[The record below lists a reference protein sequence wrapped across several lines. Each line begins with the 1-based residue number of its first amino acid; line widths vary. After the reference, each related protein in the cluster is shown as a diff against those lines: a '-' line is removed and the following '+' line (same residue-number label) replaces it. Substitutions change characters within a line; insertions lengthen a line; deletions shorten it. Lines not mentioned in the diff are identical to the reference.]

1 MNFISI
7 TFLVFFPVFFC
18 IYYLV
23 PKKYRYVVL
32 AIGSYIFYGW
42 GNIGVLLILLLTT
55 VITYIG
61 GGILAR
67 HRSKRIYALFFLMN
81 LLVLLVFKYLNFF
94 AENVN
99 KICIVFGSSA
109 LLDKVPSL
117 ILPIGLSFY
126 VFQSMT
132 YLGDVYRGRIKA
144 ERNFLRY
151 SAFVAFFPAI
161 LSGPI
166 QKART
171 LLPQIAAPC
180 DFDSERAIKGFIL
193 FAWGIFQKIAV
204 ANNLA
209 VIVNT
214 VFDNC
219 HSYDK
224 TNSAYFIAAAL
235 SFSVYIYADFSS
247 YSDMARGIAKI
258 LGIEIG
264 KNFNNPYL
272 SVSCSE
278 FWRRW
283 HVSLNEWLTE
293 NVYIPLGG
301 NRKGKIRKYV
311 NVFLVFLISGIWHGA
326 SWNFVL
332 WGAVNGIFA
341 IIGQLLSP
349 VKKRAYAAIKVDEEC
364 ESIVIFRRIIVFW
377 LITITWV
384 FFRNDI
390 STSLYIIKNMV
401 LFYPVKLFEPA
412 LLTICGTEVRTFG
425 TMIMVVI
432 FGIIQYCRK
441 DERKYYLK
449 FRKQPVF
456 VQCMVIAIIIYICIF
471 KASAGNT
478 TLNTQFLYF
487 QF

>member
-7 TFLVFFPVFFC
+7 TFLVFFLVFFC

-23 PKKYRYVVL
+23 PKKYRYVIL
-32 AIGSYIFYGW
+32 AVGSYLFYGW
-42 GNIGVLLILLLTT
+42 GNIGVIGILFLTT
-55 VITYIG
+55 IITYTG

-67 HRSKRIYALFFLMN
+67 QSSKKIYVLFFSMN
-81 LLVLLVFKYLNFF
+81 LLVLLIFKYLNFLI
-94 AENVN
+94 ENAN
-99 KICIVFGSSA
+99 RICGMFGSGD
-109 LLDKVPSL
+109 LLGSIPNL

-126 VFQSMT
+126 IFQSIT

-151 SAFVAFFPAI
+151 SAFVAFFPSI

-166 QKART
+166 QKARI
-171 LLPQIAAPC
+171 LLPQIAEPH

-193 FAWGIFQKIAV
+193 FVWGLFQKIAV

-214 VFDNC
+214 VFDNYN
-219 HSYDK
+219 SYDK
-224 TNSAYFIAAAL
+224 TNTAYFIVAAL

-264 KNFNNPYL
+264 RNFSNPYL

-283 HVSLNEWLTE
+283 HISLNEWLTE
-293 NVYIPLGG
+293 YVYIPLGG
-301 NRKGKIRKYV
+301 NRRGTIRKYV

-332 WGAVNGIFA
+332 WGAVNGIFV
-341 IIGQLLSP
+341 IIGQLLRP
-349 VKKRAYAAIKVDEEC
+349 VKKRVYAAIKVDEEC
-364 ESIVIFRRIIVFW
+364 ESIITLRRIIVFW

-384 FFRNDI
+384 FFRNNI
-390 STSLYIIKNMV
+390 STSLYIIKNIV

-425 TMIMVVI
+425 TMTMVVI

-449 FRKQPVF
+449 FRKQPIF
-456 VQCMVIAIIIYICIF
+456 MQCMVIAIIIYICIF
-471 KASAGNT
+471 KASAGST

>member
-1 MNFISI
+1 MNFISMA
-7 TFLVFFPVFFC
+7 FLVFFTVFFGV
-18 IYYLV
+18 YYLV
-23 PKKYRYVVL
+23 PKKYRYIVL
-32 AIGSYIFYGW
+32 AIGSYVFYGW
-42 GNIGVLLILLLTT
+42 GSVGVLSVLLLTT
-55 VITYIG
+55 LITYT

-67 HRSKRIYALFFLMN
+67 QRSKKVYALFFSMN
-81 LLVLLVFKYLNFF
+81 LLVLLAFKYLNFF

-99 KICIVFGSSA
+99 RICGMFGSGYLFGS
-109 LLDKVPSL
+109 VPDL

-132 YLGDVYRGRIKA
+132 YLGDVYRGRIEA

-151 SAFVAFFPAI
+151 SAFVAFFPSI

-166 QKART
+166 QKARI
-171 LLPQIAAPC
+171 LLPQIAEPY
-180 DFDSERAIKGFIL
+180 DFDSERAVKGFIL
-193 FAWGIFQKIAV
+193 FIWGIFQKIAV

-209 VIVNT
+209 VIVN
-214 VFDNC
+214 VVYDNYQ
-219 HSYDK
+219 SYDK
-224 TNSAYFIAAAL
+224 TNTAYFIVAAL

-301 NRKGKIRKYV
+301 NRKGKIRKYI

-332 WGAVNGIFA
+332 WGAVNGIFV
-341 IIGQLLSP
+341 IIGQFLQP
-349 VKKRAYAAIKVDEEC
+349 IRKRIYTAIKVDDAC
-364 ESIVIFRRIIVFW
+364 ESIVFLRRIMVFW

-390 STSLYIIKNMV
+390 STSLYIIKNIV

-412 LLTICGTEVRTFG
+412 LLTICGTEVRTLG
-425 TMIMVVI
+425 TIIMVVI
-432 FGIIQYCRK
+432 FCIIQYCRK
-441 DERKYYLK
+441 DEGKYYLK

-456 VQCMVIAIIIYICIF
+456 MQCMVLAVIIYICIF
-471 KASAGNT
+471 KASATST